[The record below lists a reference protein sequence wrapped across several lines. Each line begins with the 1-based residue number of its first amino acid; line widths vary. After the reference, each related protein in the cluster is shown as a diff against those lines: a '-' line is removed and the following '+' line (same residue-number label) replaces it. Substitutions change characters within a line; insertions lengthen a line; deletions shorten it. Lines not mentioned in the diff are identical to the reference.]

1 MIYNNINTNL
11 AGDCYKCLEEG
22 VWEIG
27 LISDNP
33 GLDNIQS
40 DYYKT
45 VERDADL
52 KGSQENK
59 VDRRCFKNKVLIK
72 LLDGSEKTSHI
83 IHWCVNGGYFCI
95 SNDPFWDQFEE

>member
-45 VERDADL
+45 VER
-52 KGSQENK
+52 
-59 VDRRCFKNKVLIK
+59 
-72 LLDGSEKTSHI
+72 
-83 IHWCVNGGYFCI
+83 
-95 SNDPFWDQFEE
+95 

>member
-1 MIYNNINTNL
+1 MIYNNININL

-45 VERDADL
+45 VNTQNTQNTQNSDH
-52 KGSQENK
+52 
-59 VDRRCFKNKVLIK
+59 RCFKNKVLIK
-72 LLDGSEKTSHI
+72 LLDGSEKTGHI
-83 IHWCVNGGYFCI
+83 IHWCVNAGYFCI
-95 SNDPFWDQFEE
+95 SNDCFWDQFQD

>member
-33 GLDNIQS
+33 GLDNIES

-45 VERDADL
+45 VKR
-52 KGSQENK
+52 ENK
-59 VDRRCFKNKVLIK
+59 LETQNSDHRCFKNKVLIK
-72 LLDGSEKTSHI
+72 LLDGSEKSAHI

-95 SNDPFWDQFEE
+95 SNDCFWDQFED

>member
-33 GLDNIQS
+33 GLNDSQS

-45 VERDADL
+45 VQRNI
-52 KGSQENK
+52 KVENQTS
-59 VDRRCFKNKVLIK
+59 DHRCFKNKVLIK
-72 LLDGSEKTSHI
+72 LLNGSKKTAHI
-83 IHWCVNGGYFCI
+83 IHWCVNDDYFCI
-95 SNDPFWDQFEE
+95 TNDSFWDQFED

>member
-33 GLDNIQS
+33 GLDNIES

-45 VERDADL
+45 VKR
-52 KGSQENK
+52 ENK
-59 VDRRCFKNKVLIK
+59 LETQNSDHRCFKNKVLIK
-72 LLDGSEKTSHI
+72 LLDGSEKTGHI

-95 SNDPFWDQFEE
+95 SNDCFWDQFED